1 MGTQSD
7 KIHDHGN
14 EPVQKWSPPSMGG
27 SSKNIIKNQLQNN
40 GSDSQQSA
48 AIPTAEEIEKWQ
60 QEARREGYQDGLE
73 QARQEIEAAKKRLQ
87 ELIDFIQKPLQSINE
102 EVEQQLHLLAVTLAQ
117 QLVRREIRSDPG
129 EIIGLIRESLQLLPA
144 STRKVSIYLHPEDAE
159 LVRSILQLDQHEEEQ
174 TWKLYE
180 DATITRGGCQIKA
193 DKSVINATLERRLQ
207 SLAASVL
214 GDERLED
221 QDERATD

>member
-7 KIHDHGN
+7 KFRGHEAGAA
-14 EPVQKWSPPSMGG
+14 QKWSPPSMGG
-27 SSKNIIKNQLQNN
+27 SSNNIIKNQLQNKQP
-40 GSDSQQSA
+40 DSHQSA

-60 QEARREGYQDGLE
+60 QEARREGYQDGLQ
-73 QARQEIEAAKKRLQ
+73 QAQQETEAVKKHLQ
-87 ELIDFIQKPLQSINE
+87 DLIDFIQQPLRSINE

-117 QLVRREIRSDPG
+117 QLVRREIRNDPG

-144 STRKVSIYLHPEDAE
+144 STRKVSIYLHPDDAE
-159 LVRSILQLDQHEEEQ
+159 LVRNTLQLDQHEEEQ

-193 DKSVINATLERRLQ
+193 DKSLINATLERRLQ
-207 SLAASVL
+207 ALAASVL

-221 QDERATD
+221 QDEPATD